1 MNVTNCDWSV
11 FKRTIDIDG
20 QKLDT
25 KVFGHLLRLMDK
37 DMRANKKSLAFYI
50 SSQTAKDYE
59 RFLDSRSTV
68 CRCNNSGKTTI
79 TPFGVELARTEVMP
93 NDKIVLTFK
102 GNIILSGDF
111 WFLNF
116 NLVCVAFNFS
126 RG

>member
-1 MNVTNCDWSV
+1 MNVMNFNLSV
-11 FKRTIDIDG
+11 FKRIIDVGG

-25 KVFGHLLRLMDK
+25 KVFGRLLRLMDK
-37 DMRANKKSLAFYI
+37 GVRENKKNLVFYV

-68 CRCNNSGKTTI
+68 SSSSNLGKTAI
-79 TPFGVELARTEVMP
+79 TPFGVEFAVTENMP

-102 GNIILSGDF
+102 GNIILSDGF

-116 NLVCVAFNFS
+116 DLVCVAFNFS